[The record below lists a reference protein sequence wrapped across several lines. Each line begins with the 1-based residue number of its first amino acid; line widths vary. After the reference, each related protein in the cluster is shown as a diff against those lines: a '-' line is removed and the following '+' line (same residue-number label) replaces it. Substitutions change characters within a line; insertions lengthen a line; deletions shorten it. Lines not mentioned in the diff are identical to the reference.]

1 MEPLRR
7 LHRHWVG
14 AGIHSQRPQFAGALL
29 CFAARLIL
37 ALVVFSLHPFAAQA
51 PSIAQQAQDSKLPAP
66 DSQMAPGVGWDGFPV
81 FLWRQ
86 SHRGRALAPGLLN
99 PFGGTNIEGDEEA
112 PWALS
117 AQLDFYVGHA
127 PGRNILHLR
136 RDSGGYDKRFEAWL
150 KTRDPGLLVR
160 VPCLS
165 EAQTRTQLLE
175 YLNRSL
181 RARDGQ
187 TGLGISLGDEVSL
200 TPWGD
205 PFDLC
210 RSEACQARWKIWCA
224 ARDRDSNDLRTDPLR
239 LAFAESDSSGLS
251 GWLARREFHQSQMVG
266 LLEELALHA
275 RATLPAQSPPIG
287 LLGLAGQSTFGGIAV
302 ERILPTL
309 DFIEC
314 YPTGNARE
322 LLFSLREQQRSL
334 ATIFSEQGGPPAA
347 AWQAWEHW
355 LRGGDGLVLW
365 SDLELERDPAL
376 AERLGE
382 TVRSIRALQAELG
395 PFRPKPSGV
404 ALLHHPRSAALA
416 WLRDA
421 LLDGPTWPNRLAGY
435 QRQFGTLER
444 HIDAWLRAV
453 EDVGCL
459 PGALPPEAWNAAS
472 SRRYPLWIAS
482 HLALL
487 SDRDMAKL
495 REHLR
500 AGGWLLVDGPFAQFD
515 GSGLPRT
522 NSSGQTGFELLQREF
537 PERVLAPEFDLLRA
551 HANRLNVE
559 HPLTRHS
566 RQKLESILRNASV
579 PLPPFK
585 LPGGP
590 WLIANVER
598 ENSTLWAILPNLTTE
613 AERSNPIEA
622 PDLDWKPGSEADF
635 SRHFPSP
642 SAQSARP
649 GTPLV
654 FELRNKP

>member
-1 MEPLRR
+1 M
-7 LHRHWVG
+7 LHGLSIG
-14 AGIHSQRPQFAGALL
+14 ADIHSRRAPYS
-29 CFAARLIL
+29 L
-37 ALVVFSLHPFAAQA
+37 ALFRCAAGVAMVLVGFGPHPRAAQA
-51 PSIAQQAQDSKLPAP
+51 PSLAQHAPDSPLPAP
-66 DSQMAPGVGWDGFPV
+66 ESQLEPGVGWDGFPV

-86 SHRGRALAPGLLN
+86 SHRGRALAPALLN

-112 PWALS
+112 PWAL
-117 AQLDFYVGHA
+117 AAELDFYVGHA

-150 KTRDPGLLVR
+150 RSRDASLLAR

-165 EAQTRTQLLE
+165 EAQTRAQLIE
-175 YLNRSL
+175 HLNRSL
-181 RARDGQ
+181 RAREGQ

-210 RSEACQARWKIWCA
+210 RSTACQARWKTWCA
-224 ARDRDSNDLRTDPLR
+224 ERGRDSNDLSTDTLR
-239 LAFAESDSSGLS
+239 LAFAEGDSSGLS
-251 GWLARREFHQSQMVG
+251 NWLARREFHQSQMVE
-266 LLEELALHA
+266 LLGELARHA
-275 RATLPAQSPPIG
+275 RAELPAQAPPIG

-322 LLFSLREQQRSL
+322 LLFSLRDRQRSL
-334 ATIFSEQGGPPAA
+334 ATIFSESGGPSAA

-376 AERLGE
+376 ADRLAE
-382 TVRSIRALQAELG
+382 TVRSIRALQAKLG
-395 PFRPKPSGV
+395 PFKPRPSGV
-404 ALLHHPRSAALA
+404 ALLHHPQSAALA

-444 HIDAWLRAV
+444 HMDAWLRAV

-459 PGALPPEAWNAAS
+459 PGALPPEAWDAEG
-472 SRRYPLWIAS
+472 SRRFPLWIAS
-482 HLALL
+482 HLALV
-487 SDRDMAKL
+487 SDRELAKL

-500 AGGWLLVDGPFAQFD
+500 KGGSLLVDGPFAQFD

-522 NSSGQTGFELLQREF
+522 TPAGATPFELLQNEF
-537 PERVLAPEFDLLRA
+537 PGRVLAPQFDLLRA
-551 HANRLNVE
+551 HENRLNVE

-566 RQKLESILRNASV
+566 REKLEGTLRNAGV
-579 PLPPFK
+579 QLPPFK
-585 LPGGP
+585 PPGGP
-590 WLIANVER
+590 WLLAGVKR
-598 ENSTLWAILPNLTTE
+598 ENSTLWAMLPNLTTE
-613 AERSNPIEA
+613 AQRSNPIA
-622 PDLDWKPGSEADF
+622 IPDLDWKPAADSDF
-635 SRHFPSP
+635 ERHLPSP
-642 SAQSARP
+642 SAKSARP

-654 FELRNKP
+654 FELRNER